1 MHPLLSKI
9 PAALKL
15 AGSSFLDLC
24 LPRSCARCEQLGS
37 QEEGFW
43 CSECLE
49 KIPWVASPI
58 CPRCGRPYPD
68 APGAPDHL
76 CGECSQEIF
85 HFTSA
90 RSAVLHSGIVRDRI
104 HQFKFGGR
112 LEWIPPLVELLKK
125 AYAGWE
131 IPPPEIVLPVP
142 LHLKRLRERG
152 FNQSGLMAKEF
163 ARCLGL
169 PVSFDTLVRKNWT
182 DPQTRLNR
190 DQRHINV
197 KNAFEVC
204 EGEDVKGRRILIL
217 DDVYTTGTTLSE
229 CARMLRKKGALEVYA
244 LTVTRALPN

>member
-1 MHPLLSKI
+1 M
-9 PAALKL
+9 
-15 AGSSFLDLC
+15 
-24 LPRSCARCEQLGS
+24 
-37 QEEGFW
+37 
-43 CSECLE
+43 
-49 KIPWVASPI
+49 
-58 CPRCGRPYPD
+58 
-68 APGAPDHL
+68 
-76 CGECSQEIF
+76 
-85 HFTSA
+85 
-90 RSAVLHSGIVRDRI
+90 LHSGIVRDRI